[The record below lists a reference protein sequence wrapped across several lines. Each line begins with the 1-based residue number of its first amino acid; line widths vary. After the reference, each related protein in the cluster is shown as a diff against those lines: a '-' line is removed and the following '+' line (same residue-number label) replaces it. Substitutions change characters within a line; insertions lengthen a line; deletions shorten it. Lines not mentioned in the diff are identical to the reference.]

1 MVIMNVFILA
11 DESHIKAHVSAALNS
26 CPDVSVTGMSLTCM
40 NLGLLKENDTTIYI
54 SERPDLYI
62 VGKLRFFC
70 KSLIMIGDYNL
81 GCELFILF
89 SNFQGSSK
97 KATFAAHQIK
107 EFFKPTYQPEPFELP
122 DLVETQREILG
133 LMLLGYT
140 GQEVINEL
148 SISPRVYQRNLRN
161 MREVFEVANN
171 ETLVSTLHLLG
182 YANEI
187 INSDIQLS

>member
-1 MVIMNVFILA
+1 MHVFILGN
-11 DESHIKAHVSAALNS
+11 ESHVKAAVTAALNS
-26 CPDVSVTGMSLTCM
+26 CPEEISVTGMSLNCM
-40 NLGLLKENDTTIYI
+40 NLDLLEENDTTIYI

-89 SNFQGSSK
+89 SDFQGSFYKAASASRDIQDFFK
-97 KATFAAHQIK
+97 TADESATF
-107 EFFKPTYQPEPFELP
+107 EMP
-122 DLVETQREILG
+122 DLVKTQREILG

-161 MREVFEVANN
+161 MRQIFEVANN

-182 YANEI
+182 YANGI